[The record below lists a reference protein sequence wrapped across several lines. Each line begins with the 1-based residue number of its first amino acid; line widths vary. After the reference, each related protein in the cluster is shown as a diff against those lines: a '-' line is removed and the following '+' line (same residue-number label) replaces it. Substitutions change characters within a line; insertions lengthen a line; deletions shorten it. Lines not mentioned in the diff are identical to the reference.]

1 MAKKRLVMALGHDA
15 LGTNLPEQKEAVART
30 AKTIGDFIQDSW
42 QVAVVHSN
50 APQLSMIHTAMNEF
64 GRHSMILQPI
74 VENAVNHGIRNIDWE
89 GWIHLCI
96 RRKEEYI
103 QISVKDNGK
112 GISRE
117 RIRQILDGE
126 ITSEE
131 EAGDSTGV
139 GMNNVISRL
148 ELYYGEKGLLS
159 IQSQGEDL
167 GTEVIIQI
175 PDSTRC

>member
-1 MAKKRLVMALGHDA
+1 MVSGILTGRAGSICVSDEKKSIYR
-15 LGTNLPEQKEAVART
+15 
-30 AKTIGDFIQDSW
+30 
-42 QVAVVHSN
+42 
-50 APQLSMIHTAMNEF
+50 
-64 GRHSMILQPI
+64 
-74 VENAVNHGIRNIDWE
+74 
-89 GWIHLCI
+89 
-96 RRKEEYI
+96 
-103 QISVKDNGK
+103 SVKDNGK

-159 IQSQGEDL
+159 VQSQGEDL